1 MSIFTTLFFLGVV
14 DAIEGNIAV
23 TEINAVHW
31 RRVEVIIPLQFFPC
45 EIREGDVFYVTRDA
59 DVTEIR
65 CGEPPE

>member
-14 DAIEGNIAV
+14 DAVEGNIAV
-23 TEINAVHW
+23 TEINAAHW
-31 RRVEVIIPLQFFPC
+31 RGVEVDIPLQFFPC

>member
-14 DAIEGNIAV
+14 DAVEGNIAV

-31 RRVEVIIPLQFFPC
+31 RGVEVDIPLHFFPC

-65 CGEPPE
+65 CGERPE